1 MARRLLASVA
11 LAALCGAA
19 SALAA
24 SPTTPRAD
32 QLAIKSLLGRIG
44 APDLALV
51 PTRLPAHFA
60 FESFSVT
67 GSPVGL
73 EISLADQRFLKT
85 PAEARLHEITLG
97 TAYLKGGLA
106 RCGSSARKTLRAG
119 SMTVYSDGT
128 SVWRCLRGSRG
139 RIVKASARGRLAD
152 TALAT
157 LVASARPVR

>member
-1 MARRLLASVA
+1 MGRRLLAGVALVA
-11 LAALCGAA
+11 LAGAA

-24 SPTTPRAD
+24 GPATPRAD

-60 FESFSVT
+60 FESFSVR

-73 EISLADQRFLKT
+73 EISLADQRFLRT
-85 PAEARLHEITLG
+85 PTEARLHEINLA
-97 TAYLKGGLA
+97 TAYFDGGLA
-106 RCGSSARKTLRAG
+106 RCSSSSRKTLRIR
-119 SMTVYSDGT
+119 SMTVYSDKR
-128 SVWRCLRGSRG
+128 SVWRCLRTSRG
-139 RIVKASARGRLAD
+139 RIVKASAHGPLAN

-157 LVASARPVR
+157 LVASERPVR